1 MSDVPD
7 KLVKIIPASSGLWLW
22 LYEAADQSGGSFISF
37 RHTAKVRDMPGEIII
52 TPGDIPEI
60 VKALTSAA
68 LELERRAMYYAGV
81 SDQESPAND
90 C

>member
-1 MSDVPD
+1 MSDAPD
-7 KLVKIIPASSGLWLW
+7 KLVKIIPASAGLWLW

-52 TPGDIPEI
+52 APGDIPEI

-68 LELERRAMYYAGV
+68 LELEGRGMYYAGI

-90 C
+90 G